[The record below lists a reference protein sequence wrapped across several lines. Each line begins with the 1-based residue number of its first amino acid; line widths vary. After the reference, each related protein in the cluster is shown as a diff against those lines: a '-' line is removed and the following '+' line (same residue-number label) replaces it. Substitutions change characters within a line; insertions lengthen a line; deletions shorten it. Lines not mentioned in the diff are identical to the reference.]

1 LREEGRGEGQ
11 RRTAEIGVAPHPA
24 LRAAFSPHAALR
36 EKVAGV
42 ARRMRGRSKMS
53 DAYETDF
60 YAWAMEQA
68 ALLRAGRFAAAD
80 ISNIAEE
87 IESLARGE
95 KRELV
100 NRLTILL
107 LHLLKWQFQPGFRSA
122 SRSSSIRE
130 QRIRL
135 RSHLNDNPSLKA
147 KLDESFAEAYELA
160 VIGAP
165 RETGLPDSDFPKTA
179 PYRFEQAA
187 DDGFW
192 P

>member
-1 LREEGRGEGQ
+1 
-11 RRTAEIGVAPHPA
+11 
-24 LRAAFSPHAALR
+24 
-36 EKVAGV
+36 
-42 ARRMRGRSKMS
+42 MS

-80 ISNIAEE
+80 IANIAEE
-87 IESLARGE
+87 IESMGRGE

-107 LHLLKWQFQPGFRSA
+107 LHLLKWQFQPGFRSP
-122 SRSSSIRE
+122 SWSSSIRE

-135 RSHLNDNPSLKA
+135 RSHLKDNPSLKA

-160 VIGAP
+160 VIGAA
-165 RETGLPDSDFPKTA
+165 RETGLPESDFPKAA

-187 DDGFW
+187 DDAFW
-192 P
+192 PSSDLRRRGRRLCNRLQ